1 MHTVMP
7 RLHFI
12 IPLALVALA
21 SACIDVPEVVDPPVA
36 DSGSEPPPDAGQ
48 TSDAGPTQ
56 TPSFT
61 LTVSPFEDSVFQG
74 EAKDFQVDIIRT
86 GGFTDGVSLSLVNAP
101 TGITAQPVTI
111 PAGSTSAKLRI
122 AVSTSAEPG
131 SRTLAVR
138 AVSGSLSREASLQLS
153 VTRLGDLL
161 VRWSV
166 PSKATVYAN
175 TSQTLQATVEGGTA
189 EAVEL
194 REGSVVLSRVT
205 TSPYTY
211 SWDTTQVSEGEHRV
225 TAYAIR
231 GGQEFASLDRT
242 IIVDRTA
249 PTIATRTPAQGE
261 SNVSVRTPI
270 EVTFSEPLKASTVTA
285 TNVTLSANGTLVAQA
300 ATLSSDGRRL
310 TLTPTVSL
318 PTPSMMTVNLG
329 TPEQPVTD
337 LAGNP
342 VVVGAP
348 WTFAVPVW
356 QALGGAISAYPGAT
370 PAENVVMKLDWDDK
384 PVIAWSEFDGT
395 VKNVHVAQWNGASWV
410 QLGGAL
416 SALSS
421 AKTDADHPALVITP
435 TGQIIVA
442 WDEQLGTSEAGSSVY
457 LRKWSNGTWTPVPN
471 IPISGSI
478 GDSVSGPA
486 LSATLQ
492 ESLYLYVTYNQG
504 GVSEVHGFHLAPNAS
519 SWNTLS
525 ILRPPSQLM
534 SAADS
539 VVHQGDSIYAAYDT
553 FSNNS
558 ERRVIS
564 VLKNHSQMLGGEIA
578 SSSSTSPARNAELAI
593 DGAGVPLVVWDES
606 TNGSDGKIYFS
617 KWLGSTWQTP
627 VLVSD
632 LSTANSQPALAMG
645 EDGHPVIAWSGFV
658 SSERAIY
665 VSRLSGASWAQ
676 VGTPLSAA
684 SGSSTPGFTPSLM
697 LDRASAPVVAWHETD
712 GATSNIYV
720 RRYNQ

>member
-12 IPLALVALA
+12 IPLALVSLA
-21 SACIDVPEVVDPPVA
+21 SACIDIPEVVDPPVA

-131 SRTLAVR
+131 SKTLTVR
-138 AVSGSLSREASLQLS
+138 AVSGSLSREASLLLS
-153 VTRLGDLL
+153 VTPLGDLL
-161 VRWSV
+161 VRWTA
-166 PSKATVYAN
+166 PSEAVVYAN
-175 TSQTLQATVEGGTA
+175 ASLTLQATVEGGTP

-194 REGSVVLSRVT
+194 REGSVVLARVT
-205 TSPYTY
+205 TPPYTY
-211 SWDTTQVSEGEHRV
+211 SWNTTQVSEGEHHV
-225 TAYAIR
+225 AAYALR

-242 IIVDRTA
+242 VIVDRTA

-285 TNVTLSANGTLVAQA
+285 ANVTLASNGTPVAQSA
-300 ATLSSDGRRL
+300 SLSGDGRRL
-310 TLTPTVSL
+310 TLTPAASL
-318 PTPSMMTVNLG
+318 PTPSTMTVNLG

-337 LAGNP
+337 LAGNA

-348 WTFAVPVW
+348 WTFSAPVW

-370 PAENVVMKLDWDDK
+370 PAENVVMKLDLDGK

-395 VKNVHVAQWNGASWV
+395 AKNIHVAQWNGASWA

-421 AKTDADHPALVITP
+421 AQTDTDHPALVITP

-442 WDEQLGTSEAGSSVY
+442 WDEKLSSGEAGSSVY
-457 LRKWSNGTWTPVPN
+457 LRKWSNGTWTPLPN
-471 IPISGSI
+471 IPISGST
-478 GDSVSGPA
+478 GYFVWGPA
-486 LSATLQ
+486 LAATLQ
-492 ESLYLYVTYNQG
+492 ESLYLYVTYQQEG
-504 GVSEVHGFHLAPNAS
+504 TSQVHGFHLASNAS

-525 ILRPPSQLM
+525 ILRPPSHLM
-534 SAADS
+534 SGADA
-539 VVHQGDSIYAAYDT
+539 VANQGDSIYAAYDT

-558 ERRVIS
+558 ERRVVG
-564 VLKNHSQMLGGEIA
+564 VLKNHSQLLGGEIA
-578 SSSSTSPARNAELAI
+578 SSSSTSPARNAELVI
-593 DGAGVPLVVWDES
+593 DGAGVPMVAWDES
-606 TNGSDGKIYFS
+606 TSGSDGNVYFT

-632 LSTANSQPALAMG
+632 FSTANSQPALAMG
-645 EDGHPVIAWSGFV
+645 DDGRPAIAWSGFF
-658 SSERAIY
+658 SAERAIY
-665 VSRLSGASWAQ
+665 VSRLSGASWEQ
-676 VGTPLSAA
+676 LGTPLSAA
-684 SGSSTPGFTPSLM
+684 SGSSTPGFTPSLV
-697 LDRASAPVVAWHETD
+697 LDRASVPIVAWHETD